1 MVRRRHRIPG
11 GPGMKERIERM
22 LARFGRAVMLHKS
35 DGTGAS
41 AIGLLEP
48 VTSKSMQAMQKE
60 IPGAGVIPPG
70 QHLYIGRAG
79 EALDAVEYMTVG
91 DGTYLIRRW
100 DKVYYQDKAVFLW
113 ALCVKSGE
121 EEAWT

>member
-1 MVRRRHRIPG
+1 
-11 GPGMKERIERM
+11 
-22 LARFGRAVMLHKS
+22 
-35 DGTGAS
+35 
-41 AIGLLEP
+41 
-48 VTSKSMQAMQKE
+48 
-60 IPGAGVIPPG
+60 
-70 QHLYIGRAG
+70 
-79 EALDAVEYMTVG
+79 MTVG